1 MSSHYVVTRRIG
13 IDAGHR
19 IRLHGSKCRHVHGHR
34 YEVEATC
41 RADHLHREGEQTG
54 MVLDFG
60 FLKEEMLR
68 VIDGPCDHGFIA
80 ELADEGVLEMFSPP
94 GVAFADW
101 LQGIQAAVAAD
112 GFAAVTDGRLES
124 KLYVVPFPPTAEA
137 LARHWFER
145 LAPLVRQRSDGVGD
159 LMRLRVWETPN
170 CWAEW
175 GV

>member
-1 MSSHYVVTRRIG
+1 MTSQYLVTRRIG

-19 IRLHGSKCRHVHGHR
+19 IRLHGSKCRHLHGHR
-34 YEVEATC
+34 YEIEATC
-41 RADHLHREGEQTG
+41 RADHLHRDGEQSG

-80 ELADEGVLEMFSPP
+80 ELDDEGVLAMFKPE
-94 GVAFADW
+94 GADLSAW
-101 LQGIQAAVAAD
+101 LAAVRAEVDAA
-112 GFAAVTDGRLES
+112 GFASPTGCALDA

-145 LAPLVRQRSDGVGD
+145 LAPLVRARSDGIGA

-175 GV
+175 TA